1 MMYVITVIKN
11 CSFLALAS
19 ASLDDLLPCQ
29 GDSQGAGGE
38 IYVEKIQDLPAA
50 TQAQLEGDFP
60 QLSSEITVAPANILM
75 TACLRA

>member
-38 IYVEKIQDLPAA
+38 IYVEKNLRSPLAKSQQGTEPPSSKRL
-50 TQAQLEGDFP
+50 QLTESCQQP
-60 QLSSEITVAPANILM
+60 YK
-75 TACLRA
+75 